1 MPQKQKGL
9 EKVTIFRKMQ
19 YFVGL
24 CLWFMGSI
32 NSRLFLL
39 CVFPLSLFQRVLRCA
54 AYILATRYQ
63 HGSAKFACS
72 ILCSIQK
79 QTQQLLPHTAVIDPS
94 SRTPSKN
101 FCSLM
106 DNVEIAPPYCGV
118 YIRLYW
124 IFSPIFEAKYLFV
137 LIYYWS
143 ENFLLDMCA
152 VFIEIDVFFGW
163 LQYFFFYILP
173 CCVLVTVCT
182 VLYAVMYTFPPCT
195 VLCPV
200 ISVPRF
206 AECGIVRW

>member
-1 MPQKQKGL
+1 MRPLLTPIVSASGW
-9 EKVTIFRKMQ
+9 
-19 YFVGL
+19 VGWSVHV
-24 CLWFMGSI
+24 CT
-32 NSRLFLL
+32 
-39 CVFPLSLFQRVLRCA
+39 LS
-54 AYILATRYQ
+54 
-63 HGSAKFACS
+63 SAPPV
-72 ILCSIQK
+72 
-79 QTQQLLPHTAVIDPS
+79 LPHTAVIDPS

-163 LQYFFFYILP
+163 LQYLFYMLL

-182 VLYAVMYTFPPCT
+182 VLYAVVYTLPPP
-195 VLCPV
+195 VLC
-200 ISVPRF
+200 SVQSFLFKDLPSVELSGDSFIYIF
-206 AECGIVRW
+206 ALSL

>member
-1 MPQKQKGL
+1 MWH
-9 EKVTIFRKMQ
+9 I
-19 YFVGL
+19 
-24 CLWFMGSI
+24 
-32 NSRLFLL
+32 
-39 CVFPLSLFQRVLRCA
+39 
-54 AYILATRYQ
+54 
-63 HGSAKFACS
+63 
-72 ILCSIQK
+72 
-79 QTQQLLPHTAVIDPS
+79 LLPHAAVIDQS

-163 LQYFFFYILP
+163 LQYFFYMLP

-182 VLYAVMYTFPPCT
+182 VLYAVMYTFPPLYCALSSHFCSKICW
-195 VLCPV
+195 VWNCQV
-200 ISVPRF
+200 IILYILLLWACKYIF
-206 AECGIVRW
+206 F